1 MKNNTLKLLRL
12 IAVAAIIINLSSC
25 LKENVKPSANVDAYT
40 EEQLISE
47 SLLPGETAV
56 AAVSPGLYRIAKFI
70 DTGDDETAQF
80 NGYRFRF
87 RSNGTLVATTN
98 TGKVFT
104 GSYALNSNQ
113 TKMEIVIGGTEALED
128 LDDDDWR
135 VALLTDTRIRLTA
148 PDPDV
153 VVFVKIQ

>member
-1 MKNNTLKLLRL
+1 MKNKTLTLLRV
-12 IAVAAIIINLSSC
+12 IAVGAIVINLSSC
-25 LKENVKPSANVDAYT
+25 LKENVKPSSNVNAYT
-40 EEQLISE
+40 EEQLLSE

-80 NGYRFRF
+80 NGYKFRF
-87 RSNGTLVATTN
+87 RANGALVATTAN
-98 TGKVFT
+98 GRTFT

-113 TKMEIVIGGTEALED
+113 TRMEIVIGGTEALED